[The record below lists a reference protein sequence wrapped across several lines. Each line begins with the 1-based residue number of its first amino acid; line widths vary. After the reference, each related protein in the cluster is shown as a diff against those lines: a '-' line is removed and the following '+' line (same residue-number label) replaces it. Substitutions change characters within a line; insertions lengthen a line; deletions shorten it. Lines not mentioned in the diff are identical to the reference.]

1 VPVRYDRE
9 LVQTTIKAMKRIAE
23 IKQKRER
30 AFWKHR
36 MSVAR
41 EKHKDARR
49 RAKEQLYER
58 ETARDAAIAA
68 SYVDEDAM
76 EPELEVD
83 LADPL
88 DMVQPIRLSSKAPA
102 LAVEKI
108 LIKNKKRQQ
117 RPSALVT
124 GEGRNMGM
132 EM

>member
-1 VPVRYDRE
+1 
-9 LVQTTIKAMKRIAE
+9 MKRIAE
-23 IKQKRER
+23 IRQKRER

-41 EKHKDARR
+41 ETHKGARR
-49 RAKEQLYER
+49 RAKEQLYLR

-68 SYVDEDAM
+68 SYIDEDAM
-76 EPELEVD
+76 ELETD

-88 DMVQPIRLSSKAPA
+88 EMVQPIKPSSKEPA
-102 LAVEKI
+102 VVKEKI
-108 LIKNKKRQQ
+108 LIKNKGRQQ